1 MDEFKSSSCNGD
13 EDQFMKIKRLMQED
27 WELWKSCRLEALK
40 NSPESFGSS
49 YEEEVLMS
57 DIDFQHRLTKGY
69 VLGAFVDDLLVS
81 SVGFYKLNSL
91 KTKHRGVLWGM
102 YTRLEY
108 RGKGIATA
116 LIQTLIQHARTCV
129 TQLHLTC
136 VVSNFVARAFY
147 QKQGFRIYGTEPK
160 ALKINDTFYD
170 EYLMVLD
177 FNEEPMKKLDT
188 YQSLCTEV
196 YDLSK
201 PNAPQD
207 EYSFYRSYAA
217 EANGLILEPMC
228 GTGRF
233 LLPLVAEGFDVH
245 GFDAS
250 QPMLERLHA
259 KASSKNLKP
268 KIWHGFIEDLN
279 QSDKYSLIFIP
290 SGSFGLI
297 TEKADIQKALKTI
310 FAHLEDKG
318 LFVFEVETRHAVP
331 EELGI
336 WRGTRWPKKDGTLI
350 VLSQLAMLDEEVYY
364 SIGKYELVDN
374 NRVIQ
379 TEVEEYKIRIYQD
392 TSFLFNLLTEIGF
405 SEVRMVKAF
414 DRLAST
420 EETDESI
427 VFECRK

>member
-1 MDEFKSSSCNGD
+1 
-13 EDQFMKIKRLMQED
+13 MKIRQLFNAD
-27 WELWKSCRLEALK
+27 WHIWKDIRLEALN

-49 YEEEVLMS
+49 YEEEVLMT
-57 DIDFQHRLTKGY
+57 DADFQNGLSKGY

-81 SVGFYKLNSL
+81 SAGLYTLNSL

-116 LIQTLIQHARTCV
+116 LIQTLIQHAKIHV

-136 VVSNFVARAFY
+136 VTSNFVARAFY

-177 FNEEPMKKLDT
+177 FNEETMKKLDT

-201 PNAPQD
+201 PNAPHD
-207 EYSFYRSYAA
+207 AYPFYRSYAV
-217 EANGLILEPMC
+217 EAKGPILEPMC

-233 LLPLVAEGFDVH
+233 LLPLAEEGFDVH

-259 KASSKNLKP
+259 KARS
-268 KIWHGFIEDLN
+268 
-279 QSDKYSLIFIP
+279 
-290 SGSFGLI
+290 
-297 TEKADIQKALKTI
+297 
-310 FAHLEDKG
+310 
-318 LFVFEVETRHAVP
+318 
-331 EELGI
+331 
-336 WRGTRWPKKDGTLI
+336 
-350 VLSQLAMLDEEVYY
+350 
-364 SIGKYELVDN
+364 
-374 NRVIQ
+374 
-379 TEVEEYKIRIYQD
+379 
-392 TSFLFNLLTEIGF
+392 
-405 SEVRMVKAF
+405 
-414 DRLAST
+414 
-420 EETDESI
+420 
-427 VFECRK
+427 

>member
-1 MDEFKSSSCNGD
+1 
-13 EDQFMKIKRLMQED
+13 MKIRQLFDAD
-27 WELWKSCRLEALK
+27 WHLWKEIRLEALT

-49 YEEEVLMS
+49 YEEEVFMS
-57 DIDFQHRLTKGY
+57 DTDFQNGLSKGY
-69 VLGAFVDDLLVS
+69 VLGVFVDDVLVS
-81 SVGFYKLNSL
+81 CAGFYTLNSL

-102 YTRLEY
+102 YTRIEY
-108 RGKGIATA
+108 RGKGIATV
-116 LIQTLIQHARTCV
+116 LIQTLIQHAKTCV

-136 VVSNFVARAFY
+136 VVGNFVACAFY

-207 EYSFYRSYAA
+207 AYSFYRSYAA
-217 EANGLILEPMC
+217 EAKGSILEPMC

-233 LLPLVAEGFDVH
+233 LLPLAAEGFDVH

-259 KASSKNLKP
+259 KASSTNLKP
-268 KIWHGFIEDLN
+268 KVWHGFIEDLN
-279 QSDKYSLIFIP
+279 QSNKYSLIFIP
-290 SGSFGLI
+290 SGSFCLI
-297 TEKADIQKALKTI
+297 TQKADIQKALKTI
-310 FAHLEDKG
+310 YQHLEDKG
-318 LFVFEVETRHAVP
+318 LFVFEVETRQAVP
-331 EELGI
+331 KELGI
-336 WRGTRWPKKDGTLI
+336 WRGSRWPKEDGTLI
-350 VLSQLAMLDEEVYY
+350 VLSQLAMLDEEVCY

-392 TSFLFNLLTEIGF
+392 PSFLLNLLTEIGF
-405 SEVRMVKAF
+405 REVRMVKAF
-414 DRLAST
+414 ERLASP
-420 EETDESI
+420 EEADESI

>member
-1 MDEFKSSSCNGD
+1 
-13 EDQFMKIKRLMQED
+13 MKIRQLFDAD
-27 WELWKSCRLEALK
+27 WHLWKEIRLEALN

-57 DIDFQHRLTKGY
+57 DTDFQNGLSKGY

-81 SVGFYKLNSL
+81 CAGFYTFNSI

-102 YTRLEY
+102 YTRPEY
-108 RGKGIATA
+108 RGRNIATA
-116 LIQTLIQHARTCV
+116 LIQTLIQHAKTHV
-129 TQLHLTC
+129 TQLHLNC
-136 VVSNFVARAFY
+136 VTSNFVARNFY

-188 YQSLCTEV
+188 YQNLCTEV

-207 EYSFYRSYAA
+207 AYPFYQSYAV
-217 EANGLILEPMC
+217 EAKGPILEPMC

-233 LLPLVAEGFDVH
+233 LLPLAEEGFDVH

-250 QPMLERLHA
+250 QPMLERLHE
-259 KASSKNLKP
+259 KASSKNLNP

-279 QSDKYSLIFIP
+279 QSDKYALIFIP
-290 SGSFGLI
+290 SGSFCLI
-297 TEKADIQKALKTI
+297 TEKADIQIALKTI
-310 FAHLEDKG
+310 YKHLEDKG
-318 LFVFEVETRHAVP
+318 LLVFEVETRHAVP
-331 EELGI
+331 KELGV
-336 WRGTRWPKKDGTLI
+336 WRGTRWPKEDGTFI
-350 VLSQLAMLDEEVYY
+350 VLSQLATLDEEVCY
-364 SIGKYELVDN
+364 SIGKYELITN
-374 NRVIQ
+374 NRVMQ

-392 TSFLFNLLTEIGF
+392 PTFLLNLLTEVGF
-405 SEVRMVKAF
+405 SDVRLVKAF
-414 DRLAST
+414 DRNASPD
-420 EETDESI
+420 ETDESI

>member
-1 MDEFKSSSCNGD
+1 
-13 EDQFMKIKRLMQED
+13 MKIRQLFDAD
-27 WELWKSCRLEALK
+27 WHPWKEIRLEALT

-49 YEEEVLMS
+49 YEEEVFMS
-57 DIDFQHRLTKGY
+57 DTDFQNGLSKGY

-81 SVGFYKLNSL
+81 CAGFYTLNSL

-177 FNEEPMKKLDT
+177 FKEEPMKKLDT

-207 EYSFYRSYAA
+207 EYLFYQNYAA
-217 EANGLILEPMC
+217 EAKGLILEPMC

-233 LLPLVAEGFDVH
+233 LLPLAAEGFDVH

-259 KASSKNLKP
+259 KATSKNIRP
-268 KIWHGFIEDLN
+268 KVWHGFIEDLN

-297 TEKADIQKALKTI
+297 TEKADIQKAVKI
-310 FAHLEDKG
+310 IYEHLEDKG

-331 EELGI
+331 KELGI
-336 WRGTRWPKKDGTLI
+336 WRGTRWPKEDGTLI
-350 VLSQLAMLDEEVYY
+350 VLSQLATLDEEVCY

-414 DRLAST
+414 DRLALP

>member
-1 MDEFKSSSCNGD
+1 
-13 EDQFMKIKRLMQED
+13 MKIKVLIQED
-27 WELWKSCRLEALK
+27 WELWKSFRLEALK

-57 DIDFQHRLTKGY
+57 DADFQNGLSKGY

-81 SVGFYKLNSL
+81 CAGFYTLNSL

-116 LIQTLIQHARTCV
+116 LIQTLIQHAKACV

-136 VVSNFVARAFY
+136 VVSNFLACVFY
-147 QKQGFRIYGTEPK
+147 QKQGFRIYAIEPK

-177 FNEEPMKKLDT
+177 FNEETMKKLDT

-207 EYSFYRSYAA
+207 EYSFYRSYAE
-217 EANGLILEPMC
+217 EAKGLILEPMC

-233 LLPLVAEGFDVH
+233 LLPLAAEGFDVH

-259 KASSKNLKP
+259 KAKSKNLKP
-268 KIWHGFIEDLN
+268 KVWHGFIEDLN

-297 TEKADIQKALKTI
+297 TEKADIQKAVKI
-310 FAHLEDKG
+310 IYEHLEDKG
-318 LFVFEVETRHAVP
+318 LFVFEVETLHAVP
-331 EELGI
+331 KELGI
-336 WRGTRWPKKDGTLI
+336 WRGTRWPKEDGTIIL
-350 VLSQLAMLDEEVYY
+350 LSQLAMLDEEICY
-364 SIGKYELVDN
+364 SIGKYELIDN
-374 NRVIQ
+374 NHVIQ

-392 TSFLFNLLTEIGF
+392 LSFLLNLLNEVGF
-405 SEVRMVKAF
+405 SNVRTVKAF
-414 DRLAST
+414 DRNASPN
-420 EETDESI
+420 ETDESI

>member
-1 MDEFKSSSCNGD
+1 
-13 EDQFMKIKRLMQED
+13 
-27 WELWKSCRLEALK
+27 
-40 NSPESFGSS
+40 
-49 YEEEVLMS
+49 
-57 DIDFQHRLTKGY
+57 
-69 VLGAFVDDLLVS
+69 
-81 SVGFYKLNSL
+81 
-91 KTKHRGVLWGM
+91 
-102 YTRLEY
+102 
-108 RGKGIATA
+108 
-116 LIQTLIQHARTCV
+116 
-129 TQLHLTC
+129 
-136 VVSNFVARAFY
+136 
-147 QKQGFRIYGTEPK
+147 
-160 ALKINDTFYD
+160 
-170 EYLMVLD
+170 
-177 FNEEPMKKLDT
+177 MKKLDT

-217 EANGLILEPMC
+217 EAKGSILEPMC

-233 LLPLVAEGFDVH
+233 LLPLAEEGFDVH

-250 QPMLERLHA
+250 HPMLERLHV
-259 KASSKNLKP
+259 KATSKNIKP
-268 KIWHGFIEDLN
+268 KVWHGFIEDLN

-297 TEKADIQKALKTI
+297 TEKTDIQKAVKI
-310 FAHLEDKG
+310 IYEHLEDKG

-331 EELGI
+331 KELGI
-336 WRGTRWPKKDGTLI
+336 WRGTRWLKEDGPLI
-350 VLSQLAMLDEEVYY
+350 VLSQLAMLDEEVCY

-414 DRLAST
+414 DRLASP